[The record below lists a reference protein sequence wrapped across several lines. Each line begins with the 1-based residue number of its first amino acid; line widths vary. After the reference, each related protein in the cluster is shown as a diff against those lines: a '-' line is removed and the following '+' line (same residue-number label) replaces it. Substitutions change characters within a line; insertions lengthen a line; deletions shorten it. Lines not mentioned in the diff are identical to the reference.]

1 MTCPCSKR
9 SLQGAGLSG
18 NIDEGDTV
26 VAEHVVGPAEA
37 FPEGTHRVVKLGRM
51 EVGVFNVDGVFYALP
66 NVCPHQFGP
75 LCEGGVTGTTACS
88 VATGWKFAWGREGE
102 IVTCPWHGVEFDIT
116 TGRSL
121 ASPRLKVRTYPVVV
135 EDGQVKVRL

>member
-1 MTCPCSKR
+1 M
-9 SLQGAGLSG
+9 
-18 NIDEGDTV
+18 V
-26 VAEHVVGPAEA
+26 EHVVGPVAE
-37 FPEGTHRVVKLGRM
+37 FPPGSQRLVKLGRI
-51 EVGVFNVDGVFYALP
+51 EVGVFNVGGRFYALP

-75 LCEGGVTGTTACS
+75 LCEGGVTGATACS
-88 VATGWKFAWGREGE
+88 AATDWKFAWAREGE
-102 IVTCPWHGVEFDIT
+102 VVTCPWHGIEFDIT